1 MGGAAKK
8 VVETVKDL
16 PKSAEKAIE
25 YGVNPIGAG
34 LGDAFTLATG
44 KNADLLFNP
53 LGSSAGE
60 VGETFVDKPK
70 AIKEAEE
77 QAARQ
82 AEDLRN
88 RTKAELEGRQA
99 QEKAESEASK
109 RLSRA
114 RRAQTSR
121 RGGTGRSSTIL
132 TNKLGGSASQ
142 GRKTLLGL

>member
-8 VVETVKDL
+8 VVESVKEI

-25 YGVNPIGAG
+25 YGINPTGA
-34 LGDAFTLATG
+34 LMSDAFTGITG
-44 KNADLLFNP
+44 KNAELLFNP
-53 LGSSAGE
+53 LGSAAGE

-70 AIKEAEE
+70 AIKEAEK
-77 QAARQ
+77 QAAAQ

-88 RTKAELEGRQA
+88 KTKAELEGRQA